1 MKLIQSVK
9 RRMGNDDKKNTNTAA
24 NTAPGNNNTEST
36 GSSATTMTGSPQ
48 GGPGGNGGPSSGSSH
63 GSGGAG
69 NAAAVAGSKQQTV
82 AGGGHKVHHHQH
94 PAGFVTSTQMLIKPG
109 HFMSAEVNPFENLPP
124 LRNAPV
130 AERSELF
137 RQKVRACEVVFDFNN
152 PQAYL
157 KEKDAKRQTLL
168 ELVEYV
174 NNTRNCFNETVMQD
188 VVNMVS
194 ANIFRTLPPVHGRNP
209 NSIYDPEDDE
219 PILEPSWPHLQMV
232 YEFFLRFVVSND
244 VDPKVAKRFIDQTF
258 VLRLMD
264 LFDSED
270 PRERDYLKTILH
282 RIYGKF
288 MALRSFIRKAMQNL
302 FFKIIYESEYHNGIE
317 ELLEIFGSIVNG
329 FALPLKEEHKQ
340 FLEKSLIP
348 LHKVKTLNSFHQQL
362 SYCMTQYVEKDPRLA
377 DSIILG
383 LLRFWPITNT
393 PKEVLFLNEVEVVL
407 ELTQPPEFQ
416 KVEVPLF
423 QRIGKCI
430 ASPHFQVA
438 ERVLFLWNNDYI
450 AKLINQNRQ
459 VIFPIV
465 IGPLYRNSD
474 SHWNTTV
481 HGLSYNV
488 IKLLMEADPPFFDE
502 CNAKARKGT
511 ETAQKS
517 NEIAK
522 AKWAYLEKEYTRCKD
537 KAICVDGAEKNDK
550 AVKVNA

>member
-1 MKLIQSVK
+1 
-9 RRMGNDDKKNTNTAA
+9 
-24 NTAPGNNNTEST
+24 
-36 GSSATTMTGSPQ
+36 
-48 GGPGGNGGPSSGSSH
+48 
-63 GSGGAG
+63 
-69 NAAAVAGSKQQTV
+69 
-82 AGGGHKVHHHQH
+82 
-94 PAGFVTSTQMLIKPG
+94 
-109 HFMSAEVNPFENLPP
+109 MSADVDPFEDLPP

-137 RQKVRACEVVFDFNN
+137 RKKVRACGTVFDFSN
-152 PQAYL
+152 QQTYL
-157 KEKDAKRQTLL
+157 KEKEAKRQTLL

-174 NNTRNCFNETVMQD
+174 NNTRNCFNDSVMQD

-194 ANIFRTLPPVHGRNP
+194 ANIFRALPPVHGRST

-219 PILEPSWPHLQMV
+219 PTLEPSWPHLQIV

-244 VDPKVAKRFIDQTF
+244 VDPKLAKRFVDQTF

-288 MALRSFIRKAMQNL
+288 MALRSFIRRAMQNL
-302 FFKIIYESEYHNGIE
+302 FYKIIYESEYHNGIE

-329 FALPLKEEHKQ
+329 FALPIKEEHKQ

-423 QRIGKCI
+423 KRIGQCI

-450 AKLINQNRQ
+450 AKRINQDRQ
-459 VIFPIV
+459 VIFPII

-502 CNAKARKGT
+502 CNSKVRIAEEEIRKSKGVT
-511 ETAQKS
+511 
-517 NEIAK
+517 K
-522 AKWAYLEKEYTRCKD
+522 AKWTLLQAAHNARERGSAVEASAQFVISYPSISMDEFGTTRAARMASAGSLESRPLKQKD
-537 KAICVDGAEKNDK
+537 PKTSGLVVAEGSKRKRVVQNGAKMPVRDFHILK
-550 AVKVNA
+550 